1 MTRSLL
7 VLAAAALLA
16 AAIMA
21 PAHGVGP
28 ALVTAAIAVG
38 LGAPALAGAHVLA
51 ARRRFTSLRRQ
62 FALSAAVAVG
72 VILISV
78 LAASQLMFVSEHDA
92 LLVSAIVLAAGLV
105 ALRVGD
111 LVAGGVTRDLRSTGD
126 ALEAVGRGER
136 DLRLGSTAADEIGAL
151 ARAADSMAEQ
161 LAEGERARNAAEEA
175 RRQLVAA
182 VSHDLRTPIAALRL
196 LVEAIEDEVVDESTR
211 RRYLTTMRTHIDS
224 LSAMI
229 DDLFELSRIEAGQI
243 EWSMRQVELSL
254 LVDETVAAMRP
265 EAQARHVEV
274 RSELGDARLS
284 AHADPE
290 KIQRVLFNL
299 IRNAIRHTP
308 ADGSV
313 TVRAEAGLEAVRIE
327 VADTGHGIPPA
338 DRAHVFEPFYRGT
351 REAARDSEGAGLGLA
366 ICRAIVENHGGR
378 IWIGPSEQG
387 TRVRFS
393 LPSGSRREGSSAA
406 PKGKPFEV
414 AP

>member
-1 MTRSLL
+1 VTRSAL

-16 AAIMA
+16 AAIVA
-21 PAHGVGP
+21 PAHGAGP
-28 ALVTAAIAVG
+28 ALVTAALAVG
-38 LGAPALAGAHVLA
+38 LGAPALIGAHALA
-51 ARRRFTSLRRQ
+51 ARRRFGSLRRQ
-62 FALSAAVAVG
+62 FALSAGVTVG

-78 LAASQLMFVSEHDA
+78 LAASQLMFVSSHDA

-111 LVAGGVTRDLRSTGD
+111 LVAGGVARDVASASA

-136 DLRLGSTAADEIGAL
+136 DVRLGSAARDEIGAL

-161 LAEGERARNAAEEA
+161 LAEGERARNAAEGA

-196 LVEAIEDEVVDESTR
+196 LVEAIEDDVVDEATR
-211 RRYLTTMRTHIDS
+211 RRYLATMRTHIDA

-254 LVDETVAAMRP
+254 LVDETIAAMRP
-265 EAQARHVEV
+265 EARVRRVEV
-274 RSELGDARLS
+274 RSELEDQRLS
-284 AHADPE
+284 ARADPE

-313 TVRAEAGLEAVRIE
+313 TVRAEAGLEAVQIE
-327 VADTGHGIPPA
+327 VADTGDGIPA
-338 DRAHVFEPFYRGT
+338 GDRERIFEPFYRGA
-351 REAARDSEGAGLGLA
+351 RETARDSEGAGLGLA
-366 ICRAIVENHGGR
+366 ICRAIVETHGGR

-387 TRVRFS
+387 TTVRFS
-393 LPSGSRREGSSAA
+393 LPNGAGHRPA
-406 PKGKPFEV
+406 
-414 AP
+414 

>member
-7 VLAAAALLA
+7 VLAVAALLA
-16 AAIMA
+16 AAIVA
-21 PAHGVGP
+21 PAHGAGP
-28 ALVTAAIAVG
+28 ALVTAAVIVG
-38 LGAPALAGAHVLA
+38 LGAPALAGAHALA

-62 FALSAAVAVG
+62 FALSAAVVVG

-105 ALRVGD
+105 ALRVAG
-111 LVAGGVTRDLRSTGD
+111 LVAGGVARDVSAMSA
-126 ALEAVGRGER
+126 ALEAVGHGER
-136 DLRLGSTAADEIGAL
+136 DLRLHSDARDEIGAL
-151 ARAADSMAEQ
+151 ARAADSMTDQ
-161 LAEGERARNAAEEA
+161 LAEGERARNASEEA

-182 VSHDLRTPIAALRL
+182 VSHDLRTPIASLRL

-211 RRYLTTMRTHIDS
+211 LRYLATMRTHIDS

-229 DDLFELSRIEAGQI
+229 DDLFELSQIEAGQI
-243 EWSMRQVELSL
+243 EWSMRQVELAL
-254 LVDETVAAMRP
+254 LVDEAVAAMRP
-265 EAQARHVEV
+265 EARVHHVEV
-274 RSELGDARLS
+274 RSELDDPRLS

-299 IRNAIRHTP
+299 IRNAVRHTP

-313 TVRAEAGLEAVRIE
+313 TVRAEAGPEAVQIE
-327 VADTGHGIPPA
+327 VADTGQGIPPE
-338 DRAHVFEPFYRGT
+338 DRAHVFEPFYRGG

-366 ICRAIVENHGGR
+366 ICRAIVETHGGR
-378 IWIGPSEQG
+378 IWLGASEQG

-393 LPSGSRREGSSAA
+393 LPTAA
-406 PKGKPFEV
+406 ELDGAAV
-414 AP
+414 TAPRPLRPR